1 MAYSNWGDGK
11 PSPYYDFVRYQD
23 DGFTKWDDTLGDHR
37 GSTQGALCMK
47 GDPLRWTYTQR
58 FSMAD
63 YQRYAINGGGNTQVG
78 KYASELVN
86 FLV

>member
-23 DGFTKWDDTLGDHR
+23 DGFTKWDDTYGDHQ

-47 GDPLRWTYTQR
+47 GEPLRWTYTQR
-58 FSMAD
+58 FSMTD
-63 YQRYAINGGGNTQVG
+63 HRRYAINGGGNTDVG
-78 KYASELVN
+78 KYASE
-86 FLV
+86 FLGK